1 MTDIGTNE
9 AKKDCYR
16 ITSWVQLITGMVLT
30 LRIWWLVAELPRFRK
45 VFEGLD
51 VVLPAV
57 TRFALAGGVTIG
69 LAVLMLA
76 VLAKEFMVKNRKV
89 TLIVNGAFV
98 VVVVALNELLTVG
111 LIAPFFNLMHAL
123 QNR

>member
-1 MTDIGTNE
+1 MTTLGHDD
-9 AKKDCYR
+9 AKQDCYR
-16 ITSWVQLITGMVLT
+16 ITSWVLLITGMVLT

-51 VVLPAV
+51 VVLPAI
-57 TRFALAGGVTIG
+57 TRFALAGGVTIS

-76 VLAKEFMVKNRKV
+76 VLVKEFMVKNRRA
-89 TLIVNGAFV
+89 TLIVNGAFA

-111 LIAPFFNLMHAL
+111 LIAPLFSLMQAL